1 MIGVIV
7 WSSAVKRKAVIWCE
21 DQGPLAYLHGL
32 DNVLGGD
39 EWPVTGAM
47 VALESEVRNELRH
60 AFNVRVLDETQM
72 SELPGMLREVGGTG
86 GGNAD
91 LVASGVGP
99 VTGAVAAQSQTI
111 AVQTEVKRPALRVV
125 ASQETPQAASG
136 AMRGKQPTLFA
147 VKTAG
152 KSR

>member
-39 EWPVTGAM
+39 EWPATGAM

-60 AFNVRVLDETQM
+60 AFNVRVLDESQM
-72 SELPGMLREVGGTG
+72 SELPGMLREVGGVG

-99 VTGAVAAQSQTI
+99 VTSAIAAQSQTI
-111 AVQTEVKRPALRVV
+111 AVQADVQRPALRVV
-125 ASQETPQAASG
+125 ASQETPQVVSG
-136 AMRGKQPTLFA
+136 TMRGKQPALFA
-147 VKTAG
+147 VKAAG